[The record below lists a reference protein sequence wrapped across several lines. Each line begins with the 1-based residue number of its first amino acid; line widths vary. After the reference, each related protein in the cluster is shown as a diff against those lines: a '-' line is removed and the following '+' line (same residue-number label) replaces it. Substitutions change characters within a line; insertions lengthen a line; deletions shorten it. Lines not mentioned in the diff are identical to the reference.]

1 MATSQAMGGLRAGL
15 FAVALALSACQ
26 TIPYEQ
32 VGVLPPTVEVADGSP
47 ERTALNARVYDQAVA
62 HVERLFYSRDFH
74 GRDFVAEAASRRADA
89 VAQPTELAFYDRLEQ
104 LVDLLD
110 DDHTQT
116 LSPTRRERIAANEAG
131 DQRPSYGMVILPRGD
146 ERWVLRVRPDS
157 PAQAA
162 GVQPGWKFESING
175 ASPHLGFVAR
185 EGHIDRFVFLDENGR
200 RHAVEMAGILMAP
213 LPRIEARRLEGD
225 IAYIRFD
232 DFDRETF
239 DWYRT
244 QFDALADAPPAGLI
258 VDLRSNGGGSLNL
271 TGLMLSYLFDRR
283 IDFAVTRGR
292 FINRVY
298 NVDPP
303 ERPYLG
309 PVVILV
315 GSGSASGGELYP
327 AVARELDRA
336 VIVGGVTRGAVIAS
350 RVVELPDG
358 GGIRIGMIDMTTPA
372 GVRLEKTGLAP
383 DIVVNP
389 DWDAIRAGRDPGLTT
404 AVAQIERLR
413 AGAAAGT
420 VSPPPV

>member
-1 MATSQAMGGLRAGL
+1 MTAPQAMRMLRAGL

-32 VGVLPPTVEVADGSP
+32 VGVLPPPVEVADGSP
-47 ERTALNARVYDQAVA
+47 ERAALNARVYDEAVGY
-62 HVERLFYSRDFH
+62 VERLFYSRDFH
-74 GRDFVAEAASRRADA
+74 GTDFVAEAASRRADA
-89 VAQPTELAFYDRLEQ
+89 VAQPTELGFYDRLEQ
-104 LVDLLD
+104 LVELLD

-146 ERWVLRVRPDS
+146 ERWVLRIRPDS

-162 GVQPGWKFESING
+162 GVQPGWKVESING
-175 ASPHLGFVAR
+175 ASPHLGVVAR
-185 EGHIDRFVFLDENGR
+185 EGRVDRFVFLDEDGE
-200 RHAVEMAGILMAP
+200 RHTVDLAGVPMDP

-239 DWYRT
+239 DWYKT

-271 TGLMLSYLFDRR
+271 TGLMLSFLFDRK
-283 IDFAVTRGR
+283 IDFAVTTGR
-292 FINRVY
+292 FINRIY
-298 NVDPP
+298 NTLPP
-303 ERPYLG
+303 ARPYLG

-315 GSGSASGGELYP
+315 GPASASGGELYP
-327 AVARELDRA
+327 AVAQEQGRA
-336 VIVGGVTRGAVIAS
+336 VIVGETTRGAVILS
-350 RVVELPDG
+350 RAVELADG
-358 GGIRIGMIDMTTPA
+358 GAIRIGISDMTTPG
-372 GVRLEKTGLAP
+372 GVRLEKRGVTP
-383 DIVVNP
+383 DIVVET
-389 DWDAIRAGRDPGLTT
+389 DWNEIRAGRDPGLTT

-413 AGAAAGT
+413 AEAAAGT
-420 VSPPPV
+420 VSALPV